1 MHQTWSNDQSQ
12 HYILYG
18 GVSLSISLNL
28 KLAPVP
34 YTTPK
39 WPIMPLEP
47 LSDVSYR
54 DDTWYELVMVS
65 LSLTITKLQQ
75 ISSLMVVIN
84 SYKIIL
90 Y

>member
-1 MHQTWSNDQSQ
+1 MWWCQFLDYFEFETR
-12 HYILYG
+12 
-18 GVSLSISLNL
+18 
-28 KLAPVP
+28 PVP
-34 YTTPK
+34 YATLK

-65 LSLTITKLQQ
+65 LSLTITQLQQ